1 MIQQTTMLLSHVT
14 HEVVTGAQ
22 LLNDLAVVERLPR
35 GPGPRPRQLA
45 GGHWRITWRPEMR
58 ELRLWRLVTRIMQ

>member
-22 LLNDLAVVERLPR
+22 LLDDLAVIERLTRRPW
-35 GPGPRPRQLA
+35 PRPRQLA

-58 ELRLWRLVTRIMQ
+58 ELRLWRLVTRVMQ